1 MSTKSI
7 FYKIPGMVY
16 SGLFAGILLEVLIQ
30 NEDARIKKQYVFAGI
45 CIATWTSYYLQN

>member
-1 MSTKSI
+1 MSTMHI

-16 SGLFAGILLEVLIQ
+16 SGLIAGLILEVLIQ
-30 NEDARIKKQYVFAGI
+30 NEDTRIKKQIVFAGI